1 LFVFIGNETDRAVHD
16 WPGTISLAANV
27 QTGQLIEQRWSKDE
41 EDHYR
46 KDKPSPHRVSLKKAP
61 HDRAGSGQANGSS
74 LSSKGSSSLTA
85 RPTRSYKHA
94 FGVITQWA
102 FLCELPAAG
111 TLKLVIPDGIT
122 ILAKR
127 H

>member
-1 LFVFIGNETDRAVHD
+1 
-16 WPGTISLAANV
+16 V